1 MESIPN
7 FCDVFLLVLYL
18 EQRQKKYFSDQGR
31 VVGGSGE
38 LHVVLASIPN
48 AERGLLMLIC
58 HSLHSILT
66 IFANISDLYCMAF
79 LLYHLASFVAMSIR
93 STLLYYFHFLSH
105 SHLILPSVHGMG
117 PSKVRKFIFDLK
129 EVGVG
134 PILVLP
140 GVHGM
145 DASKY

>member
-1 MESIPN
+1 MKLMTYDLTKKRQKKIMESIPN

-66 IFANISDLYCMAF
+66 IFANISDLYCIAF

-93 STLLYYFHFLSH
+93 STLLYYFY
-105 SHLILPSVHGMG
+105 LISGIIQYMIITEVHIAMT
-117 PSKVRKFIFDLK
+117 
-129 EVGVG
+129 
-134 PILVLP
+134 
-140 GVHGM
+140 
-145 DASKY
+145 

>member
-1 MESIPN
+1 MKLMTYDLTKKDNDNIMESIPN

-93 STLLYYFHFLSH
+93 STLLYYFY
-105 SHLILPSVHGMG
+105 LISGIIQYLIIAEVHIPMT
-117 PSKVRKFIFDLK
+117 
-129 EVGVG
+129 
-134 PILVLP
+134 
-140 GVHGM
+140 
-145 DASKY
+145 